1 MNNKESEA
9 YRLLDISIQCC
20 STTNKDGSSS
30 INKEDVLGKN
40 RTENVIMT
48 HCVFINLLLHSG
60 YSYSTIANI
69 LNKTIPAN
77 NNSVS
82 YNNGNLIIAES
93 KQTIQSE
100 DEPQYRN
107 RNQYDDEERYR
118 EREDYGYREHSRY
131 G

>member
-48 HCVFINLLLHSG
+48 RCVFINLLLHSG

-69 LNKTIPAN
+69 LNKTIPAIRHLVKVS
-77 NNSVS
+77 NSFFKLS
-82 YNNGNLIIAES
+82 RAYRIAIKEAYNQINKNKEEENS
-93 KQTIQSE
+93 K
-100 DEPQYRN
+100 
-107 RNQYDDEERYR
+107 
-118 EREDYGYREHSRY
+118 
-131 G
+131 

>member
-48 HCVFINLLLHSG
+48 RCVFINLLLHSG
-60 YSYSTIANI
+60 YSYLTIANL
-69 LNKTIPAN
+69 LNKTIPAIRHLVKVSN
-77 NNSVS
+77 NFFKSSRAYRIAIKEAYNQINKNKEEENS
-82 YNNGNLIIAES
+82 
-93 KQTIQSE
+93 K
-100 DEPQYRN
+100 
-107 RNQYDDEERYR
+107 
-118 EREDYGYREHSRY
+118 
-131 G
+131 